1 MKIGSGLASQAESQF
16 RAELESLGRP
26 EVLELGTLRWDES
39 NPTHHRGWAPHA
51 ARYVMSDIEEG
62 LDVDVAADAHGLY
75 PFDAATFDAY
85 IAISV
90 YEHLRRPWVAAKS
103 ARRVLKEGGLL
114 LVVTHQTFPIHGY
127 PSDYFRFSDQA
138 LAGIF
143 EDAGFE
149 VIDAGYQYPC
159 KIQPPK
165 EVTRWNTAAESYLNV
180 AVFARAV

>member
-39 NPTHHRGWAPHA
+39 NPTHHRDWAPHA